1 MKTFYF
7 LLFILF
13 ASSCTNKQRQQ
24 DKLLIELNESKQET
38 VRLQHKLQQLQ
49 DELDNCKLNYSA
61 TDEVSPTSATSQ

>member
-24 DKLLIELNESKQET
+24 DKLLIELNESKQEA
-38 VRLQHKLQQLQ
+38 VRLQSKLQQTQ
-49 DELDNCKLNYSA
+49 DKLDNCKLNYSA
-61 TDEVSPTSATSQ
+61 LDKATDEVNK